1 MFYRDDMARQ
11 AREAINTVWALIA
24 INVIV
29 YLIGIN
35 PDGPL
40 ALWANNYQLQNA
52 YPFRPWQLVT
62 YMFLHADFMHILFN
76 MYGLFLFGRMVAPV
90 LGRARFLTLYFTGG
104 IVGGLLHLAANWNS
118 VPLNI
123 AVGASGALFG
133 VMMAAAMIRPNLE
146 MYIMFI
152 PVPVK
157 LKTLVLVYA
166 AIEIFSQW
174 KLNTHVA
181 HLAHLGG
188 FVGAYLY
195 LILCCKRDVVW
206 SLGDLFRSGPR
217 VTQSFDR
224 HAPESSSSDTG
235 KSVDG
240 DGPHPHITHVS
251 QKEVDR
257 LLDKIS
263 RDGINSLTDYERAE
277 LQFFREQMKNAGR

>member
-1 MFYRDDMARQ
+1 MFFRDDMARQ
-11 AREAINTVWALIA
+11 AREAINAVWVLIA

-29 YLIGIN
+29 YIIGIN

-40 ALWANNYQLQNA
+40 ALWANNYDLQNA

-76 MYGLFLFGRMVAPV
+76 MYGLFLFGRLVAPV
-90 LGRARFLTLYFTGG
+90 LGRTRFLILYFVSG
-104 IVGGLLHLAANWNS
+104 IVGGLLHLAANWNA

-123 AVGASGALFG
+123 AVGASGSLFG
-133 VMMAAAMIRPNLE
+133 VMMAVAMIRPNLE

-157 LKTLVLVYA
+157 MKTLVVVYA
-166 AIEIFSQW
+166 LIEIFSQW

-195 LILCCKRDVVW
+195 LMLCCKHEVVW

-217 VTQSFDR
+217 VRKSFDR
-224 HAPESSSSDTG
+224 HAPESSNAAPEEAAG
-235 KSVDG
+235 G
-240 DGPHPHITHVS
+240 AGPQPHITHVS

-277 LQFFREQMKNAGR
+277 LQFFREQMKNSGR